1 MDKSWLVVDRSLLV
15 VFVTPPSSF
24 QVANMDEEDEEEDE
38 NWSAKN
44 VEEVEYENE
53 NDVKRRKKDIL

>member
-1 MDKSWLVVDRSLLV
+1 MV
-15 VFVTPPSSF
+15 VFEKLPSSF
-24 QVANMDEEDEEEDE
+24 QVANMDEEDEEEDD
-38 NWSAKN
+38 NWNAKN

>member
-1 MDKSWLVVDRSLLV
+1 MV

-24 QVANMDEEDEEEDE
+24 QVANMEEDEEEDD
-38 NWSAKN
+38 NWNAKN
-44 VEEVEYENE
+44 MEEVEYENE

>member
-1 MDKSWLVVDRSLLV
+1 
-15 VFVTPPSSF
+15 
-24 QVANMDEEDEEEDE
+24 MDEEDEEEDE